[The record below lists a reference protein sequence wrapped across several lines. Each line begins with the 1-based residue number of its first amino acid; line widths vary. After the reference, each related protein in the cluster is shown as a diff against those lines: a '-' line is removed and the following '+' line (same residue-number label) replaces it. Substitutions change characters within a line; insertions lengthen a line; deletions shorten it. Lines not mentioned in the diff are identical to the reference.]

1 MPLNRRNFLKLTSS
15 YLLGSSVASRLLS
28 TPAQAETIKMPF
40 ENGERE
46 IIAYPQKRPLIRLTS
61 RPPQLETPFSVFNE
75 SVLTPNDAFFVR
87 YHLSGVPT
95 QIDPLKHRI
104 TIRGLV
110 KTPLSL
116 SVQALQDLSTPTEI
130 IAVNQCS
137 GNSRGFSSPRVPGGQ
152 LGNGAMGNARWTGI
166 PLRDILNKAGV
177 LKGAK
182 QVTFRGLDTAPL
194 EATPAF
200 IKALDIDH
208 TLDGEVM
215 IAFAMNGENIPLLN
229 GFPVK
234 LIVPGYYGTYW
245 IKHLSDIEVLDH
257 TFDGFWMKTAYRIPD
272 NPTHSILPGQTP
284 AKTIPIARMNVRS
297 FITSLSEG
305 STINANRETLLRGI
319 AFDGGEGIKTVLVSS
334 NSGQSW
340 KEATLGKD
348 LGKYSFRE
356 WTLPFTP
363 NQKGS
368 YTLVVR
374 AITRAGN
381 TQPEVP
387 LWNPSGYMRN
397 VIEKLHVQAV

>member
-1 MPLNRRNFLKLTSS
+1 
-15 YLLGSSVASRLLS
+15 
-28 TPAQAETIKMPF
+28 
-40 ENGERE
+40 
-46 IIAYPQKRPLIRLTS
+46 
-61 RPPQLETPFSVFNE
+61 
-75 SVLTPNDAFFVR
+75 
-87 YHLSGVPT
+87 
-95 QIDPLKHRI
+95 
-104 TIRGLV
+104 
-110 KTPLSL
+110 
-116 SVQALQDLSTPTEI
+116 
-130 IAVNQCS
+130 
-137 GNSRGFSSPRVPGGQ
+137 
-152 LGNGAMGNARWTGI
+152 
-166 PLRDILNKAGV
+166 
-177 LKGAK
+177 
-182 QVTFRGLDTAPL
+182 
-194 EATPAF
+194 
-200 IKALDIDH
+200 
-208 TLDGEVM
+208 M

-297 FITSLSEG
+297 FITSHSEG